1 MAIIYESVLSLKQ
14 ANKLA
19 WHLKIRDH
27 VPVLIM
33 ILSIPDSAPNISP
46 EPQGSVWH
54 LHLHSGFL
62 WQWMFDSLDRI
73 LQMHL
78 SQNLSTILHLFDL
91 QIQHMVLDFHLAV
104 SILSIYRFEI
114 VHYQIVI
121 ISFINPQLSLHL
133 DQGWVAQ
140 LL

>member
-1 MAIIYESVLSLKQ
+1 MA
-14 ANKLA
+14 
-19 WHLKIRDH
+19 
-27 VPVLIM
+27 
-33 ILSIPDSAPNISP
+33 
-46 EPQGSVWH
+46 
-54 LHLHSGFL
+54 
-62 WQWMFDSLDRI
+62 
-73 LQMHL
+73 
-78 SQNLSTILHLFDL
+78 
-91 QIQHMVLDFHLAV
+91 LDFHLAV

>member
-1 MAIIYESVLSLKQ
+1 MSVLSLKQ
-14 ANKLA
+14 VNKLA

-54 LHLHSGFL
+54 LHLHSRFL
-62 WQWMFDSLDRI
+62 WQWMFDSLDQI

-78 SQNLSTILHLFDL
+78 SQNLSTIHIFLIYKYSIWHWIFTW
-91 QIQHMVLDFHLAV
+91 QFPFFPFTVLRLYITKLSLFHLLTHNSPCTLIRV
-104 SILSIYRFEI
+104 WWLNYYSK
-114 VHYQIVI
+114 
-121 ISFINPQLSLHL
+121 
-133 DQGWVAQ
+133 
-140 LL
+140 